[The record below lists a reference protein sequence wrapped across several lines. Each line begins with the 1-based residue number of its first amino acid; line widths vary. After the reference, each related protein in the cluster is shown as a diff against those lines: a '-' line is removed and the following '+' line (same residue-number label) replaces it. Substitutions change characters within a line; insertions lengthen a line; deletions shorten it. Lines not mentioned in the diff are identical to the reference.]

1 LFLLLPHYARSFRFC
16 FLILAAFPFQE
27 KEEGRRN
34 ITIKTKEEG
43 AFEIEKNSEIAKRKV
58 LRKVKKRRK
67 KSHAKEKRQTGE
79 IL

>member
-1 LFLLLPHYARSFRFC
+1 VHL
-16 FLILAAFPFQE
+16 
-27 KEEGRRN
+27 K
-34 ITIKTKEEG
+34 
-43 AFEIEKNSEIAKRKV
+43 EKNSEIAKRKV